1 METYY
6 LAVTY
11 DVCVHNDL
19 YEDMNQ
25 YPLDSTKEME
35 KQVAEIAKQDIAPV
49 VKVFIANSAD
59 LKGDVTLYK
68 EFYFKE
74 FECNCTEYVE

>member
-25 YPLDSTKEME
+25 YLLDSSKEME
-35 KQVAEIAKQDIAPV
+35 KQVAEIAEQDIAPV

-59 LKGDVTLYK
+59 VKGDVTLYK

-74 FECNCTEYVE
+74 FECNCTE